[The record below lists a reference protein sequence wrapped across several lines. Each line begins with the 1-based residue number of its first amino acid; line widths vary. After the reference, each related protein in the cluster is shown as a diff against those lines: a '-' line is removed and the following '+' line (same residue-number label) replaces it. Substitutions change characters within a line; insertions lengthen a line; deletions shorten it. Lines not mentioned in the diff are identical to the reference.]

1 MASTSAGANHGR
13 MRTGVVLAA
22 VIVALIGLGGAGA
35 AAPPAFQLVFDGRH
49 NVQLQHEGTFTA
61 NASWCPS
68 GSVTELSVDSTT
80 DTATRRF
87 ACSGGSDFTAT
98 VRPLPAE
105 HGGGGTW
112 RIVGGS
118 GPLANLRGKGTF
130 TSTLV
135 SGKADDPATITF
147 RSTWTGVADF
157 DVDPPAIT
165 VASAIARRLVRP
177 AGSYAVRVAVTLAD
191 SGGSISYVLQVVDP
205 KHPAKAFV
213 YRVGRASGIVAATA
227 RIKVPSGMRAVR
239 LQVEATDPV
248 GNSSTL
254 SRTIRLH

>member
-1 MASTSAGANHGR
+1 

-22 VIVALIGLGGAGA
+22 AIAALIGLGGADA
-35 AAPPAFQLVFDGRH
+35 AGPPAFQLVFDGRH
-49 NVQLQHEGTFTA
+49 NAQLQHEGTFTA

-135 SGKADDPATITF
+135 SGRTDDPATIAF

-157 DVDPPAIT
+157 DADPPVIS
-165 VASAIARRLVRP
+165 VASAAVHRLKRP
-177 AGSYAVRVAVTLAD
+177 AGAYTVRLVVTLAD
-191 SGGSISYVLQVVDP
+191 SGGSVSYVLQLVDP
-205 KHPAKAFV
+205 KRPTKAFV
-213 YRVGRASGIVAATA
+213 YRVGQAAGTLTSTV
-227 RIKVPSGMRAVR
+227 RITVPAAMRAVR
-239 LQVEATDPV
+239 LQLDAADPV
-248 GNSSTL
+248 GNASTL
-254 SRTIRLH
+254 SRTIRLR

>member
-1 MASTSAGANHGR
+1 
-13 MRTGVVLAA
+13 MRYGVVLGTVLAA
-22 VIVALIGLGGAGA
+22 LTGLGGAEA
-35 AAPPAFQLVFDGRH
+35 ASPAFQLVLDGRH
-49 NVQLQHEGTFTA
+49 DAQLQHEGTFTSG
-61 NASWCPS
+61 ASWCPS
-68 GSVTELSVDSTT
+68 GSITEIGVDATT

-87 ACSGGSDFTAT
+87 SCSGGAEFTAT
-98 VRPLPAE
+98 IRPLPAE
-105 HGGGGTW
+105 HGGSGTW
-112 RIVGGS
+112 QIIGGS
-118 GPLANLRGKGTF
+118 GPLADLRGKGTF

-135 SGKADDPATITF
+135 SGKPDEPATITF